1 MGTSCGLE
9 YPSVATRSRNS
20 PTRQSR
26 TRCATRRADEADVSE
41 PERVRQ
47 STPLCRLS
55 VLGLPS
61 VSCIV
66 RAKKLDGVSP
76 VPVTAKLSRRFYETL
91 GDEIANELVE
101 WFNQVDATYR
111 ADLIQLN
118 ELNFSRFDSRLEQ
131 RMAQLDA
138 KWNRS
143 WSELG
148 VKLET
153 RIAQL
158 ESKFGQQLAQ
168 FRADKES
175 T

>member
-1 MGTSCGLE
+1 MII
-9 YPSVATRSRNS
+9 RSPPDGS
-20 PTRQSR
+20 PI
-26 TRCATRRADEADVSE
+26 
-41 PERVRQ
+41 
-47 STPLCRLS
+47 L
-55 VLGLPS
+55 
-61 VSCIV
+61 
-66 RAKKLDGVSP
+66 
-76 VPVTAKLSRRFYETL
+76 
-91 GDEIANELVE
+91 ELVE